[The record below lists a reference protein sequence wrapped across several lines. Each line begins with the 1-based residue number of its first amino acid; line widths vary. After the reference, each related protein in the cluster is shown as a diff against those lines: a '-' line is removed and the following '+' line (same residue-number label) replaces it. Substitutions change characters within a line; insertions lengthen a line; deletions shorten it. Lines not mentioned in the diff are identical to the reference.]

1 MLETLE
7 ASVRM
12 VVTPSGVQP
21 YPNANATPVSKR
33 CALRPFAGVGS
44 IEFHGNLIY
53 HTSSAEEFCLSE
65 ISLRKPGIAID
76 PVSNH

>member
-1 MLETLE
+1 MLGTLE

-12 VVTPSGVQP
+12 IVTLSGVQP
-21 YPNANATPVSKR
+21 YPNATPVSKR
-33 CALRPFAGVGS
+33 CALRRFAAVGS
-44 IEFHGNLIY
+44 VEFHGNLIY